1 MEKKRKQGFTLIE
14 LLVVIA
20 IIALI
25 LSFVL
30 PTLNTGHPHP
40 PQRLCRIHLRQLD
53 IGLLLYHE
61 ENEVWIDKKS
71 WCDLLEP
78 YLGDGYRD
86 VFLCPEDKTGPCSYA
101 MNENIPAGAN
111 ELPGDMVLL
120 FESAPGWNQTGGA
133 ATNAPALTS
142 PSPTAMS
149 NSFLQRIFP
158 ICDGRWTNKSVER
171 KRFIVL
177 AGN

>member
-133 ATNAPALTS
+133 DDVVTDRHKRPGANIAFADGHVKFVPAEDIPNL
-142 PSPTAMS
+142 
-149 NSFLQRIFP
+149 
-158 ICDGRWTNKSVER
+158 RWTVDE
-171 KRFIVL
+171 
-177 AGN
+177 